1 MELRQLEYVLAVI
14 DHGGFTRAA
23 DAVHVAQP
31 TLSQGIRTLEQELG
45 VELFE
50 RVGRG
55 VRVSPAGRAFEP
67 PARRAMLETET
78 ARMAATEVLALRS
91 GHLTVIALP
100 TLVVEPLVPWIGRF
114 RTAYPGITVHL
125 VEAEGADAVPEAV
138 RDGRADIG
146 LAEVEGASHGLRVET
161 IIEQELVAICP
172 PGSRLA
178 TTVSLRELVT
188 MPLVATPEGTSTR
201 RLVESAFSGLGRVPR
216 VAVEVSQ
223 REAILPLVLA
233 GAGIAFVPLRIAEQA
248 RGAGAVVARTRPMLS
263 RRVGLVRREASSNP
277 IVAAFVALV
286 RNDDTVAAGGR

>member
-14 DHGGFTRAA
+14 DHGGFTKAA

-31 TLSQGIRTLEQELG
+31 TLSQGIRTLERELG
-45 VELFE
+45 VDLFE

-55 VRVSPAGRAFEP
+55 VRLSSAGRAFEP
-67 PARRAMLETET
+67 PARRALLEADG
-78 ARMAATEVLALRS
+78 ARMAATEVLALHS

-125 VEAEGADAVPEAV
+125 VEAEEADAVPDAV

-146 LAEVEGASHGLRVET
+146 LAEVEGQRHGLRAET
-161 IIEQELVAICP
+161 VIEQELVAILP
-172 PGSRLA
+172 PGTSLA
-178 TTVSLRELVT
+178 ATVSLRELVT
-188 MPLVATPEGTSTR
+188 MPLVATPAGTSTR

-248 RGAGAVVARTRPMLS
+248 RSAGAVVARTRPMLR

-277 IVAAFVALV
+277 IVAAFIALV
-286 RNDDTVAAGGR
+286 RNGETVEAGGR